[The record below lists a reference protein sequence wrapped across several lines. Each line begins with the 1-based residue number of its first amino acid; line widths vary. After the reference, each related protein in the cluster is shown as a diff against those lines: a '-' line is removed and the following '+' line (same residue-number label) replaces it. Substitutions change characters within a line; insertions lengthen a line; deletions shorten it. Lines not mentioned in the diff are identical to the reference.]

1 MDWDV
6 ETINYH
12 FPTDCNPA
20 PASEG
25 LSDTGVIGSKAML
38 THVSLKLADQTHV
51 LDPPR
56 HHSAILQRPSLHP
69 KLYEC
74 HCLTTPDLPLNL
86 VSTTSISTNCVE
98 HYCLR
103 SRPVSPNVVC
113 SLVR

>member
-56 HHSAILQRPSLHP
+56 HQSAILHRPSCQP
-69 KLYEC
+69 GFTQNYM
-74 HCLTTPDLPLNL
+74 
-86 VSTTSISTNCVE
+86 
-98 HYCLR
+98 
-103 SRPVSPNVVC
+103 NVIV
-113 SLVR
+113 